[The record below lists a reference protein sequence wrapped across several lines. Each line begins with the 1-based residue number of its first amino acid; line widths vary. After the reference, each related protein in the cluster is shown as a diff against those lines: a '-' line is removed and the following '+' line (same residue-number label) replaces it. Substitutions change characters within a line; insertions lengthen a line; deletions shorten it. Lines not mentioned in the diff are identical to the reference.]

1 MKALDGT
8 DLSALLPAVARIA
21 RAAGA
26 AIRAIAVDDMARARK
41 TDGSPVTAADHAS
54 ERAIL
59 PALAALT
66 PAIPVVSEEAVAA
79 GRIPDVSSGT
89 FWLVDPL
96 DGTREY
102 VAGNGEYAVCI
113 GLVDGFVP
121 VLGVLHGP
129 ARDVTWAGAGPG
141 TATRAE
147 GDGAPAAIAC
157 RRPAGDGLDVL
168 ASRSHGRNDRIA
180 DFIAAR
186 GLVVRQRDPLGSA
199 LKFARVAEGG
209 ADLYPRLG
217 PTSEWDTAAGH
228 ALVLAAGGRVET
240 LDGGALRYGKP
251 GFLNPDFLVWGAR

>member
-1 MKALDGT
+1 MNGPSSLD
-8 DLSALLPAVARIA
+8 LAALLPAVSAIA

-26 AIRAIAVDDMARARK
+26 AIRAVAAGDMDRVHK

-54 ERAIL
+54 ERSIL

-66 PAIPVVSEEAVAA
+66 PDIPIVSEEAVAA
-79 GRIPDVSSGT
+79 GRIPDVTGGR

-113 GLVDGFVP
+113 GLVVAFVP

-129 ARDVTWAGAGPG
+129 ARDVTWAGAGAG
-141 TATRAE
+141 TATRMEAGGAPVPVACRVPPAE
-147 GDGAPAAIAC
+147 GIDS
-157 RRPAGDGLDVL
+157 L
-168 ASRSHGRNDRIA
+168 ASRSHARNERMA
-180 DFIAAR
+180 DFIAER
-186 GLVVRQRDPLGSA
+186 GLRVRQRDPLGSA

-217 PTSEWDTAAGH
+217 PTCEWDTAAGH
-228 ALVLAAGGRVET
+228 ALVLAAGGRIET
-240 LDGGALRYGKP
+240 LDGAPLLYGKP
-251 GFLNPDFLVWGAR
+251 EFLNPDFLVWGAG